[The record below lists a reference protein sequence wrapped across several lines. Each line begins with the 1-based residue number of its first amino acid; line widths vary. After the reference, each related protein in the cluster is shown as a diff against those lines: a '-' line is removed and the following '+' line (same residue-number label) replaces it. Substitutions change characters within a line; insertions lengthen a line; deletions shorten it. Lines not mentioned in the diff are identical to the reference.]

1 MRMGDIFPL
10 IVICTKRNKMDSPAI
25 INSITPVNS
34 LSVFTQAKITPFR
47 VIDLFQSG
55 ETIYEFIKIT
65 DKEAKYLSRTTK
77 RDMALITVSRDKQR
91 FKVSFY
97 SEKDGTQIVQDL
109 EISKLREAV
118 NELKA
123 AGFN

>member
-1 MRMGDIFPL
+1 MELAEITSLVP
-10 IVICTKRNKMDSPAI
+10 INAI
-25 INSITPVNS
+25 QAFS
-34 LSVFTQAKITPFR
+34 QAKITPAR
-47 VIDLFQSG
+47 TIDLITTG
-55 ETIYEFIKIT
+55 EIIYEFWKANDDT
-65 DKEAKYLSRTTK
+65 KGNSWGRTTK
-77 RDMALITVSRDKQR
+77 RDIALITVSRDKQR

-97 SEKDGTQIVQDL
+97 SKSDGTQVIQDL